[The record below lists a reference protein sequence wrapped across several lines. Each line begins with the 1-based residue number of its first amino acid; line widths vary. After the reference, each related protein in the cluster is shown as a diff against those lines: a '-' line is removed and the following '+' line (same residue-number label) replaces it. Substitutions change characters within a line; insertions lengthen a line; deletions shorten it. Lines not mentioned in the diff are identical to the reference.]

1 MQDLIMATR
10 PPQTRGRPLK
20 GANHR
25 QSITLTLESDFI
37 NELSLRAR
45 ELGISRSDYVLKNL
59 PIESSSKFEWPANYP
74 QNGFNKLVLSEFMGN
89 ISNIC
94 HKYHITSLALFGSI
108 LGPDFRHDSD
118 IDLLVEFKTGN
129 IPGLFT
135 ITKIARELSPIFFN
149 REIDLRTPEDLA
161 PEILDAIGNKKEI
174 LYSKWM
180 NETN

>member
-1 MQDLIMATR
+1 MAIR
-10 PPQTRGRPLK
+10 SPLQPRGRPLK

-37 NELSLRAR
+37 NDLSLRAK

-59 PIESSSKFEWPANYP
+59 PLESSSKFEWPSSYP
-74 QNGFNKLVLSEFMGN
+74 KNGFNKLVLSEFMGN
-89 ISNIC
+89 ISKIC
-94 HKYHITSLALFGSI
+94 HKYHIASLALFGSI

-118 IDLLVEFKTGN
+118 IDLLVEFETGN

-135 ITKIARELSPIFFN
+135 IIKIARELSPIFFN

-161 PEILDAIGNKKEI
+161 PEILEAIKNKKEM
-174 LYSKWM
+174 LYSKWK